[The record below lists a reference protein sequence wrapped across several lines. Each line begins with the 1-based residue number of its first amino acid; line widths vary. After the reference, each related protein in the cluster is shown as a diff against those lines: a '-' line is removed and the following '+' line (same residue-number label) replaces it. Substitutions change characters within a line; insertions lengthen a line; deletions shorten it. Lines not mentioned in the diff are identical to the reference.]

1 MAQNLKE
8 LDRLMTDAEFTEL
21 TGINN
26 KTPTEEVE
34 TLFDGV
40 DADDVFAFGPIKP
53 CIVSEIFEI
62 SPDER
67 KFLKKLAKFR
77 YLLDSVELIGLCESI
92 DTYHLCRAQSDILKS
107 RILKKTSEYKRDA
120 DKVGK
125 RHHISS
131 LYYQICDSNAKHAG
145 AIVYR
150 LLQNAD
156 LDGIDEII
164 RRGTVWHPRKGLAV
178 CRAGVV
184 NWCKLP
190 KAQRS
195 APLALCEI
203 VMNNTRLWKNIMRFI

>member
-77 YLLDSVELIGLCESI
+77 YLLDSVELIGLC
-92 DTYHLCRAQSDILKS
+92 
-107 RILKKTSEYKRDA
+107 
-120 DKVGK
+120 
-125 RHHISS
+125 
-131 LYYQICDSNAKHAG
+131 
-145 AIVYR
+145 
-150 LLQNAD
+150 
-156 LDGIDEII
+156 
-164 RRGTVWHPRKGLAV
+164 
-178 CRAGVV
+178 
-184 NWCKLP
+184 
-190 KAQRS
+190 
-195 APLALCEI
+195 
-203 VMNNTRLWKNIMRFI
+203 